1 MDVYGFNVYRYVY
14 LDYIYVIQIIYYLNH
29 IDKYMY
35 VLCNGQIND
44 ILSQKDRQ
52 IVVSTL

>member
-1 MDVYGFNVYRYVY
+1 MIN
-14 LDYIYVIQIIYYLNH
+14 IIYYLND

-35 VLCNGQIND
+35 VLLNGQMND

-52 IVVSTL
+52 IVVSAI

>member
-52 IVVSTL
+52 IVVSAI